1 MINRA
6 LDLAENGLYTAAPNP
21 RVGCVIARDGV
32 VVGEGWH
39 RRAGEAHAETIALSQ
54 TNGDLQGAEVFVSL
68 EPCAHQGRTPSC
80 AETLA
85 KAKPKTVTVATLD
98 PNPLTAG
105 KGLEILK
112 SAGVKVAVCDVG
124 GGEARRAI
132 KLNAGFFS
140 RMIQKRPWVR
150 IKTAASLDGK
160 TALAGGESQWLT
172 GESARAEVHK
182 LRARSCAVLTGVGTA
197 EKDDPQLTVRAVSVL
212 RQPLRVLVDSSLR
225 APPTLKMFNDGGKTL
240 IATCEKNRANKN
252 FGANA
257 EVVRAPGKDGKTDL
271 PALLAALAEREINE
285 VTIEAGRKLCGAFL
299 AEGLVDELVVYI
311 APLVLGDD
319 ALPMFATPPPPK
331 LAAAARWT
339 TDDVKVFAPGDVRVV
354 YTNPES
360 AAALARA
367 LR

>member
-32 VVGEGWH
+32 VIGEGWH

-54 TNGDLQGAEVFVSL
+54 TNGDLQGADVFVSL

-85 KAKPKTVTVATLD
+85 KAKPKMVTVATLD

-112 SAGVKVAVCDVG
+112 SAGVKVAVCDAG

-271 PALLAALAEREINE
+271 PSLLAALAEREINE

-319 ALPMFATPPPPK
+319 ALPMFAMPPPPK
-331 LAAAARWT
+331 LADAARWT

-354 YTNPES
+354 YTNPDS